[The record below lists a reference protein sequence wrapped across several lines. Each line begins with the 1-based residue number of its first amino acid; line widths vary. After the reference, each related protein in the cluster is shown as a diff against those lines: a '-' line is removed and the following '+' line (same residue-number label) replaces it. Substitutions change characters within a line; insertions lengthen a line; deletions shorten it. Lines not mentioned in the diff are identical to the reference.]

1 MGWDVTEGEAAEE
14 SKFGVETEL
23 VGEVFF
29 GASYAKID
37 EEKGLEEGDKV
48 IAMSASGLII
58 FVLDEVEDEREVDG
72 VKGNLKRVIV
82 RNFDR
87 EVDEGK
93 LLSFSYSFP
102 PIC

>member
-1 MGWDVTEGEAAEE
+1 MFGDDVSTNRIGS
-14 SKFGVETEL
+14 SKIYTKWYSL
-23 VGEVFF
+23 
-29 GASYAKID
+29 AQSKSYTKYFT
-37 EEKGLEEGDKV
+37 LF
-48 IAMSASGLII
+48 II